1 MPAAIH
7 NFVIEQGSNFYI
19 SFEYL
24 NTNNLPVDL
33 TDYCVVLKFRNNADP
48 TDYAQYSSNV
58 TNASY
63 KLRKTSA
70 GIIEWILPF
79 TETQTFNFD
88 SANYDLLLTNNNTE
102 EYIRLCT
109 GTIQIIKTNFPECN
123 GTGTDSPCKTCD
135 QISFNDA
142 YSSQSQSGGTTTL
155 PDSIT
160 LVAPFSGIISSIA
173 VTGGQIVNTSDALI
187 TINRVSSTGSGGST
201 GGGDTGG
208 GTGGGGD
215 SPTTLSQE
223 DLCDYL
229 CQGLDLFG
237 KLYKYSDNIYLS
249 SENSGN
255 IPVTTNQTSFTVP
268 SGYISGLLDVYLN
281 SSGLIKDTNFTAN
294 NEINFSLT
302 NLVSVGRPS
311 NIAISGDIVTWVH
324 KGIKVNDLS
333 SSSYP
338 MYIANTGII
347 NNLEITV
354 NNLKHDNPQ
363 DLVMILMPPSGD
375 GILLSAYNKINN
387 YSSTSGLNFTFS
399 NKATSGVYLHNRSV
413 NDLYMNIYDKTSIYN
428 MSHYPVPEA
437 VLTADLSSVNGLS
450 SAGYWS
456 LLIQDQDAGGSGTID
471 GWNMIVTYPPTP
483 FVAE

>member
-7 NFVIEQGSNFYI
+7 NFFIEQGSNFYI

-48 TDYAQYSSNV
+48 DYYAQYSSNV
-58 TNASY
+58 TNAAY

-79 TETQTFNFD
+79 TETQTFDFD

-109 GTIQIIKTNFPECN
+109 GTIQIVKTNFPECD
-123 GTGTDSPCKTCD
+123 GTITDSPCKTCD
-135 QISFNDA
+135 QISVNDA
-142 YSSQSQSGGTTTL
+142 WSGLGGTTTL

-237 KLYKYSDNIYLS
+237 KLYKYSDNMYLS

-255 IPVTTNQTSFTVP
+255 FPIINNQTSFAV
-268 SGYISGLLDVYLN
+268 SGGYISGLLDVYLN
-281 SSGLIKDTNFTAN
+281 GSGLIKDTNFTAN
-294 NEINFSLT
+294 NGSNFSLT
-302 NLVSVGRPS
+302 NLASVGRPS
-311 NIAISGDIVTWVH
+311 NTAISGDTVSWIH
-324 KGIKVNDLS
+324 KGIILNDLS

-338 MYIANTGII
+338 MNITNTGII
-347 NNLEITV
+347 SNVEITI
-354 NNLKHDNPQ
+354 NNLKHSNPQ
-363 DLVMILMPPSGD
+363 DLVMILRPPSGD
-375 GILLSAYNKINN
+375 PILLSAYNKINN
-387 YSSTSGLNFTFS
+387 YSPTSGLNFTFS

-413 NDLYMNIYDKTSIYN
+413 NDLYMNIYDKTSVYN
-428 MSHYPVPEA
+428 MGNYPGPE
-437 VLTADLSSVNGLS
+437 VSLLVNLSGLNGLS
-450 SAGYWS
+450 SFGTWS
-456 LLIQDQDAGGSGTID
+456 LFIQDHDPGSSGTMD
-471 GWNMIVTYPPTP
+471 GWNMIVTYPPIP
-483 FVAE
+483 FDEE

>member
-1 MPAAIH
+1 MPAAVH

-19 SFEYL
+19 SFEYV
-24 NTNNLPVDL
+24 NTNNLPIDL
-33 TDYCVVLKFRNNADP
+33 TDYCVILKFRNNADP
-48 TDYAQYSSNV
+48 TYYAQYSSNV

-79 TETQTFNFD
+79 TETQTFDFD
-88 SANYDLLLTNNNTE
+88 SANYDLILINNNTE

-109 GTIQIIKTNFPECN
+109 GTIQIIKTNFPECD
-123 GTGTDSPCKTCD
+123 GTTTDSPCKTCD
-135 QISFNDA
+135 QISANDTWSGLGGV
-142 YSSQSQSGGTTTL
+142 SSL

-187 TINRVSSTGSGGST
+187 TITRVSSTDTGGGST
-201 GGGDTGG
+201 GGGDTGVGDG
-208 GTGGGGD
+208 G

-255 IPVTTNQTSFTVP
+255 FNITTSQTIFPVNYV
-268 SGYISGLLDVYLN
+268 SGTLDVYLN
-281 SSGLIKDTNFTAN
+281 GSGLLKDTNFTAN
-294 NEINFSLT
+294 NGINFSIT
-302 NLVSVGRPS
+302 NLSSVNRPS
-311 NIAISGDIVTWVH
+311 NTTVSGDVVTWVH
-324 KGIKVNDLS
+324 KGIIINDLS
-333 SSSYP
+333 SSAYT
-338 MYIANTGII
+338 MNITNTGLIS
-347 NNLEITV
+347 NLEVTI
-354 NNLKHDNPQ
+354 NNLKHSSPQ

-387 YSSTSGLNFTFS
+387 YSPTSGLNFTFS
-399 NKATSGVYLHNRSV
+399 NKATPDIYLHNRSS
-413 NDLYMNIYDKTSIYN
+413 NDLYVNIYDKTSVYN
-428 MSHYPVPEA
+428 MGNYPVPESTT
-437 VLTADLSSVNGLS
+437 LFADLSSVNEIS
-450 SAGYWS
+450 SSGYWS
-456 LLIQDQDAGGSGTID
+456 LLIQDHDAGGSGTID
-471 GWNMIVTYPPTP
+471 GWNLIVTYPPTP
-483 FVAE
+483 FTPE

>member
-7 NFVIEQGSNFYI
+7 NFFIEQGSNFYI

-48 TDYAQYSSNV
+48 ADYAQYSSNV
-58 TNASY
+58 TNAAY

-109 GTIQIIKTNFPECN
+109 GTIQIVKTNFPECD
-123 GTGTDSPCKTCD
+123 GTDTLSPCKTCD

-142 YSSQSQSGGTTTL
+142 YSQSQSGGTTTL

-187 TINRVSSTGSGGST
+187 TISRVSSTGSSGGGDT

-208 GTGGGGD
+208 GGG

-237 KLYKYSDNIYLS
+237 KLYKYGDNMYLS
-249 SENSGN
+249 SQNSGDFPIIN
-255 IPVTTNQTSFTVP
+255 SQTSFAV
-268 SGYISGLLDVYLN
+268 SGGYISGLLDVYLN
-281 SSGLIKDTNFTAN
+281 GNSLIKDTNFTAN
-294 NEINFSLT
+294 NGVNFSLT
-302 NLVSVGRPS
+302 NPAV
-311 NIAISGDIVTWVH
+311 SGDTVTWVH
-324 KGIKVNDLS
+324 KGIILNDLS

-338 MYIANTGII
+338 MNITNTGII
-347 NNLEITV
+347 SNVEITI
-354 NNLKHDNPQ
+354 NNLKHSSPQ
-363 DLVMILMPPSGD
+363 DLVMILTTPSGD

-413 NDLYMNIYDKTSIYN
+413 NDLYMNIYDKTSVYN
-428 MSHYPVPEA
+428 MVNYPVPE
-437 VLTADLSSVNGLS
+437 VSLLVNLSGLNGLS
-450 SAGYWS
+450 SSGIWS
-456 LLIQDQDAGGSGTID
+456 LFIQDHDPGSSGTMD
-471 GWNMIVTYPPTP
+471 GWNMIVTYPPIP
-483 FVAE
+483 FDEE